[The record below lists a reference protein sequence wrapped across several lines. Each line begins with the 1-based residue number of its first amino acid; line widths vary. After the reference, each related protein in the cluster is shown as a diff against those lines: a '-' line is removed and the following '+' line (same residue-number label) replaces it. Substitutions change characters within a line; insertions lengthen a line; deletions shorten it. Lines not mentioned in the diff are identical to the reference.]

1 MKLTENQIRQT
12 KKPRPQS
19 RAQRIANGIFS
30 AGLHD
35 KSHVGQH
42 EKLRKLSWMTGLRL
56 GR

>member
-30 AGLHD
+30 AGMQD
-35 KSHVGQH
+35 KSPSEVEMH
-42 EKLRKLSWMTGLRL
+42 RKLAWVTGLRL